1 MKKSI
6 KISLVVP
13 CLNEAGNINNIYER
27 INEVFDGINKQVIFI
42 DDGSIDNTYKE
53 IEELSKKFKDVEG
66 ISFSRN
72 FGKESAL
79 LAGLKIS
86 NGEYTAFLDADLQ
99 QEPKYILDM
108 VNILDNN
115 PEIDIVS
122 AKPKKRNES
131 SIMIAFKS
139 AFYSL
144 INKVSDIKL
153 EKDVSDFRTFRTN
166 VKEALLSMPE
176 YYRFSKGMFSWVG
189 FNNEYIEY
197 EVQERRV
204 GETKWSFSKL
214 VKYGIDGIMSYTTS
228 PLKIALYLGVILSA
242 ISILYMFY
250 VIIKRVFFVADIPGY
265 TTIVVLILL
274 IGGIQLFILGLF
286 GEYLAK
292 MYIEVK
298 NRPIYLVKENNME
311 KK

>member
-292 MYIEVK
+292 MYIQEK
-298 NRPIYLVKENNME
+298 NRPQYIIKNKT
-311 KK
+311 KKD